1 MELVMAIRNL
11 IRHWKRNLLVSGTI
25 VVGILSIIIIGGY
38 YEYNYWGLR
47 ESMIRSQFGHIQ
59 IYPKG
64 FLENRDVNQFG
75 YKIDNFD
82 EVMKFSKS
90 LPDVVVVTPRLEY
103 MALMNTPD
111 GRSKIV
117 NVRGVIPE
125 EEGLI
130 VTFVTHKEGISL
142 RSKDKDSV
150 EVGYTL
156 SKEMDLKLGSQFF
169 LTVVKVDGEQNAMA
183 FNVKSIV
190 GSYSEEF
197 DRRIVRMN
205 LKTAQELIGFPYVQE
220 IVVLLN
226 DTDKTG
232 EIKRMI
238 EKEISS
244 RGWRLEVTDWLY
256 HAGYYVQVV
265 EFYGGYF
272 RIILS
277 IIVIV
282 VFFVSLITSL
292 MSFFERI
299 TEVGTIRSFG
309 ANNGTIFKMFFYEGF
324 VMGVFST
331 VMGVLLGLG
340 VASII
345 NLLGG
350 IYMPP
355 PPGLTTSVMVKI
367 IVKPN
372 LILISS
378 VVGVL
383 IPIISA
389 LIIFFKTIR
398 MTVVEQIKVNEQ

>member
-11 IRHWKRNLLVSGTI
+11 IRHWRRNLLVSGTI

-75 YKIDNFD
+75 YKIGNFD
-82 EVMKFSKS
+82 EVMKFLKS

-111 GRSKIV
+111 GRSKIL
-117 NVRGVIPE
+117 NVRGGIPE

-130 VTFVTHKEGISL
+130 ATFVTHKEGISL
-142 RSKDKDSV
+142 RSKDKDNV
-150 EVGYTL
+150 EVCYTL

-169 LTVVKVDGEQNAMA
+169 LTVVKVDSEQNAMA

-282 VFFVSLITSL
+282 VFFVD
-292 MSFFERI
+292 R
-299 TEVGTIRSFG
+299 
-309 ANNGTIFKMFFYEGF
+309 K
-324 VMGVFST
+324 
-331 VMGVLLGLG
+331 
-340 VASII
+340 
-345 NLLGG
+345 
-350 IYMPP
+350 
-355 PPGLTTSVMVKI
+355 
-367 IVKPN
+367 
-372 LILISS
+372 S
-378 VVGVL
+378 VV
-383 IPIISA
+383 
-389 LIIFFKTIR
+389 
-398 MTVVEQIKVNEQ
+398 

>member
-11 IRHWKRNLLVSGTI
+11 IRHWRRNLLVSGTI
-25 VVGILSIIIIGGY
+25 LVGILSIIIIGGY

-64 FLENRDVNQFG
+64 FLENRDVNHFG

-82 EVMKFSKS
+82 EVMKFLKS

-117 NVRGVIPE
+117 NVRGGIPE

-130 VTFVTHKEGISL
+130 ATFVTHKEGISL
-142 RSKDKDSV
+142 RSKDKDNV

-324 VMGVFST
+324 VIGVFST

-340 VASII
+340 VANII

-398 MTVVEQIKVNEQ
+398 MTVVEQIRVNEQ

>member
-11 IRHWKRNLLVSGTI
+11 IRHWRRNLLVSGTI
-25 VVGILSIIIIGGY
+25 LVGILSIIIIGGY

-82 EVMKFSKS
+82 EVMKFLKS

-117 NVRGVIPE
+117 NVRGGIPE

-130 VTFVTHKEGISL
+130 ATFVTHKEGISL
-142 RSKDKDSV
+142 RSKDKDNV

-324 VMGVFST
+324 VIGVFST

-340 VASII
+340 VANII

-398 MTVVEQIKVNEQ
+398 MTVVEQIRVNEQ

>member
-1 MELVMAIRNL
+1 MELLMALRNL

-25 VVGILSIIIIGGY
+25 IVGILSIIIIGGY

-64 FLENRDVNQFG
+64 FLENKDISQFS
-75 YKIDNFD
+75 YRIDNLD
-82 EVMKFSKS
+82 ELMRFLKGI
-90 LPDVVVVTPRLEY
+90 PNVVVVTPRLEY

-117 NVRGVIPE
+117 NVRGVVPE
-125 EEGLI
+125 EEALI
-130 VTFVTHKEGISL
+130 STFITYKEGMNL
-142 RSKDKDSV
+142 RSKDEDSV

-156 SKEMDLKLGSQFF
+156 SKEMDIKLNGRLF
-169 LTVVKVDGEQNAMA
+169 LTVIRVDGEQNAMA

-220 IVVLLN
+220 IVILLN
-226 DTDKTG
+226 DTDKTE
-232 EIKRMI
+232 EIKKVI
-238 EKEISS
+238 NKEIAK
-244 RGWRLEVTDWLY
+244 RGWNLELTDWLY

-265 EFYGGYF
+265 EFYSGYF

-292 MSFFERI
+292 MSFFERV
-299 TEVGTIRSFG
+299 TEIGTIRSLG
-309 ANNGTIFKMFFYEGF
+309 ASNVTIFKMFIYEGLI
-324 VMGVFST
+324 MGVFST
-331 VMGVLLGLG
+331 VLGILLGVGIANL
-340 VASII
+340 I
-345 NLLGG
+345 NILGG

-367 IVKPN
+367 IVKYN
-372 LILISS
+372 LILTSFVI
-378 VVGVL
+378 GVM
-383 IPIISA
+383 IPLISA

-398 MTVVEQIKVNEQ
+398 MTVIEQIRVNEQ

>member
-25 VVGILSIIIIGGY
+25 IVGILSIIIIGGY

-82 EVMKFSKS
+82 EVMKFLKS
-90 LPDVVVVTPRLEY
+90 LPNVVVVTPRLDY

-130 VTFVTHKEGISL
+130 ATFVTHKEGISL

-156 SKEMDLKLGSQFF
+156 SKEMDLKLGGQFF

-244 RGWRLEVTDWLY
+244 RGWGLEVTDWLY

-309 ANNGTIFKMFFYEGF
+309 ANNGTIFKMFFYEGL
-324 VMGVFST
+324 VIGVFST
-331 VMGVLLGLG
+331 VMGILLGLG
-340 VASII
+340 IANII

>member
-1 MELVMAIRNL
+1 MELVIAIRNL
-11 IRHWKRNLLVSGTI
+11 VRHWKRNLLVSGTI
-25 VVGILSIIIIGGY
+25 IVGILSIIIIGGY

-82 EVMKFSKS
+82 EVMKFLKS
-90 LPDVVVVTPRLEY
+90 LPNVVVVTPRLEY

-117 NVRGVIPE
+117 NVRGGIPE

-130 VTFVTHKEGISL
+130 ATFVTHKEGISL

-309 ANNGTIFKMFFYEGF
+309 ANNGTIFKMFFYEGL
-324 VMGVFST
+324 VIGVFST
-331 VMGVLLGLG
+331 VMGILLGLG